1 VNRLE
6 REPVVFYLHPWE
18 IDPEQPRMP
27 VGVQTRLRHYGG
39 LARTAGRLGRLLRD
53 FKFDSISSALNFRP
67 SVTL

>member
-1 VNRLE
+1 
-6 REPVVFYLHPWE
+6 
-18 IDPEQPRMP
+18 MP
-27 VGVQTRLRHYGG
+27 VGVRTRLRHYGG